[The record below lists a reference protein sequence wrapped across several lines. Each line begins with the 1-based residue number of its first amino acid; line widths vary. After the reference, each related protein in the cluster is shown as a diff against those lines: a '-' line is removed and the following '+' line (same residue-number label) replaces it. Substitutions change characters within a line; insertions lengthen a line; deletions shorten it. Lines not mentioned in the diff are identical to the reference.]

1 MEIEPLNKDDS
12 ARLLLSVL
20 HLKDDATNRKIAQDI
35 GQELDGLPLALSQMA
50 GFMLQTSCPL
60 DEFLQLYRARD
71 NYIKLQSSST
81 AIDKMHYQLTLENVW
96 DMSISRLDQ
105 SSKNILE
112 VIALL
117 DADGIPET
125 LFKDTANIPD
135 LAFMD
140 SDYQ

>member
-20 HLKDDATNRKIAQDI
+20 HLEDDATNRKIAQDI

>member
-20 HLKDDATNRKIAQDI
+20 HLKDDATNRKIAQDV

-81 AIDKMHYQLTLENVW
+81 AIDKMCYQLTLENMW
-96 DMSISRLDQ
+96 DIDERWRCEHDVSYKSGR
-105 SSKNILE
+105 
-112 VIALL
+112 
-117 DADGIPET
+117 
-125 LFKDTANIPD
+125 
-135 LAFMD
+135 
-140 SDYQ
+140 